1 MGWMSQRIN
10 DDEVDPD
17 FFGLIVNPTG
27 DCEPLCFIFD
37 RHGRLRNLADLIT
50 NQIEATEYSEYCATK
65 TQFTS
70 VDTHIWIVG
79 LLRYLKKHYM
89 SDLIVTDEGEFWE
102 SENRETLIEK
112 KDFLQSKINDLAGA
126 LESIEV
132 DSQIDSIDEIVAHIE
147 RIARK
152 VD

>member
-1 MGWMSQRIN
+1 
-10 DDEVDPD
+10 
-17 FFGLIVNPTG
+17 
-27 DCEPLCFIFD
+27 
-37 RHGRLRNLADLIT
+37 
-50 NQIEATEYSEYCATK
+50 
-65 TQFTS
+65 
-70 VDTHIWIVG
+70 
-79 LLRYLKKHYM
+79 M